1 LIWLANL
8 ADIEL
13 HTSLSLAERPDRPT
27 MMVFDLDP
35 GAPAGIL
42 ECCEVGL
49 VLHGLFEQL
58 GLESLAK
65 TSGSKGLQ
73 VYVPLNTPLDYR
85 STKPF
90 AKRVAEVLEQRMPDL
105 VVSRMTKRLRPG
117 KVLVDWSQND
127 EHKTTANVYSLRAR
141 ERPTV
146 STPVSW
152 EEVAACREQRDE
164 ALLTFEAD
172 ELLARVADQGDLF
185 APALSVK
192 QRLPA
197 LR

>member
-1 LIWLANL
+1 
-8 ADIEL
+8 
-13 HTSLSLAERPDRPT
+13 

-73 VYVPLNTPLDYR
+73 VYVPLNTAVDYNA
-85 STKPF
+85 TKPF

-152 EEVAACREQRDE
+152 EEVADCREQGEESR
-164 ALLTFEAD
+164 LTFEAE
-172 ELLARVADQGDLF
+172 ELLARVAEQGDLF
-185 APALSVK
+185 APALSVS
-192 QRLPA
+192 QQLPA